1 MVWFA
6 SPLAGYLCDRFSCRI
21 TTFLGGLLCAS
32 GLVTTSFVQSL
43 THMYFTYSLIL
54 GLGACFIYNACYLV
68 IGQYFEK
75 KLSTA
80 TGIVAL
86 GASLGV
92 LYTGPLLQILL
103 DAFGWRESLRIMTAF
118 YGVICILSLAFNP
131 NVDNN
136 TPNETNLENDSKETK
151 AEEKKGISL
160 YCSVWTF
167 PTFTTAVI
175 SFVSAS
181 FGMYIIYIN
190 LVSIHIQFLFYFI

>member
-75 KLSTA
+75 KTVHSYRHCSIGGKLGRSIHRT
-80 TGIVAL
+80 VA
-86 GASLGV
+86 SN
-92 LYTGPLLQILL
+92 T
-103 DAFGWRESLRIMTAF
+103 FGRFWMERKFE
-118 YGVICILSLAFNP
+118 N
-131 NVDNN
+131 
-136 TPNETNLENDSKETK
+136 NDSILR
-151 AEEKKGISL
+151 GNL
-160 YCSVWTF
+160 Y
-167 PTFTTAVI
+167 PQ
-175 SFVSAS
+175 
-181 FGMYIIYIN
+181 FGFQPKRRQQYPKRN
-190 LVSIHIQFLFYFI
+190 KSRK